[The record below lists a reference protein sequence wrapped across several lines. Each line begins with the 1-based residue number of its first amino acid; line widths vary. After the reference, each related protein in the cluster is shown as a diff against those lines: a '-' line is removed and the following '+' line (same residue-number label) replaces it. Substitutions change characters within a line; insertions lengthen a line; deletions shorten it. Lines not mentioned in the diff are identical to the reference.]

1 MVIAFEDWA
10 KVELRVGL
18 IEDVG
23 DIVGKDK
30 LYKMTVDF
38 GTELGKR
45 TILAGIKFYYSKE
58 DIKGKKSIFVFNLA
72 PRALAGFESQGM
84 ILAVKNNEGKYKI
97 TFVDETVVQGSRL
110 EWLN

>member
-18 IEDVG
+18 IEEVE
-23 DIVGKDK
+23 DILGKDK

-58 DIKGKKSIFVFNLA
+58 EIKGKKSIFVFNLA

-97 TFVDETVVQGSRL
+97 TFVDESVAQGSRL
-110 EWLN
+110 E

>member
-1 MVIAFEDWA
+1 MVIAFDDWA

-18 IEDVG
+18 IEEVE

-38 GTELGKR
+38 GEEFGKR
-45 TILAGIKFYYSKE
+45 IILAGIKFYYSKE
-58 DIKGKKSIFVFNLA
+58 EIKGKKTIFVYNLA

-84 ILAVKNNEGKYKI
+84 ILAAKNNEGKYKI
-97 TFVDETVVQGSRL
+97 TFVDETVAQGTRL
-110 EWLN
+110 E

>member
-18 IEDVG
+18 IEEIE

-58 DIKGKKSIFVFNLA
+58 EIKGKKSIFVYNLA
-72 PRALAGFESQGM
+72 PRALAGVESQGM

-97 TFVDETVVQGSRL
+97 TFVDESVVQGSRL
-110 EWLN
+110 E

>member
-1 MVIAFEDWA
+1 MVIAFDDWA

-18 IEDVG
+18 IEEVE

-38 GTELGKR
+38 GEEFGKR

-58 DIKGKKSIFVFNLA
+58 DIKGKKTIFVYNLA

-97 TFVDETVVQGSRL
+97 TFVDDSVAQGSRL
-110 EWLN
+110 E

>member
-18 IEDVG
+18 IEEVE
-23 DIVGKDK
+23 DILGKDK
-30 LYKMTVDF
+30 LYKMTIDF

-58 DIKGKKSIFVFNLA
+58 EIKGKKSIFVFNLA

-97 TFVDETVVQGSRL
+97 TFVDESVAQGSRL
-110 EWLN
+110 E

>member
-18 IEDVG
+18 IEEVE
-23 DIVGKDK
+23 DILGKDK

-58 DIKGKKSIFVFNLA
+58 EIKGKKSIFVFNLA

-84 ILAVKNNEGKYKI
+84 ILAAKNSEGKYKI
-97 TFVDETVVQGSRL
+97 TFVDESVAQGSRL
-110 EWLN
+110 E

>member
-18 IEDVG
+18 IEEVE

-45 TILAGIKFYYSKE
+45 TILAGIKFYYSKD

-84 ILAVKNNEGKYKI
+84 ILAVKNNEGKFKI
-97 TFVDETVVQGSRL
+97 TFVDETVAQGSRL
-110 EWLN
+110 E

>member
-18 IEDVG
+18 ICEVEDVL
-23 DIVGKDK
+23 GKDK

-38 GTELGKR
+38 GTELGMK
-45 TILAGIKFYYSKE
+45 TILAGIKFYYAKE
-58 DIKGKKSIFVFNLA
+58 EIKGKKSIFVFNLA

-84 ILAVKNNEGKYKI
+84 ILAAKNNEGKFKI
-97 TFVDETVVQGSRL
+97 TFVDESVLQGTRL
-110 EWLN
+110 E

>member
-18 IEDVG
+18 IEEVE

-84 ILAVKNNEGKYKI
+84 ILAVKNNEGKFKI
-97 TFVDETVVQGSRL
+97 TFVDESVVQGSRL
-110 EWLN
+110 E